1 VGSRVQPHTANALG
15 SLGDAIARHIPE
27 IDRFAEALGRN
38 SGRAVDMAVP
48 IIRAFI
54 AGVQG
59 IGTALQPVIGLIR
72 DVTAHLHLF
81 RSMVRNAEGTTE
93 TIGRV
98 LAVMAA
104 GFVALRVAQTAC
116 NVVMAVTDALATEH
130 SVPNTRIY

>member
-1 VGSRVQPHTANALG
+1 VGSRVQPHIANAMG

-38 SGRAVDMAVP
+38 IGRAVDMDVP

-81 RSMVRNAEGTTE
+81 MSMGRNAEGTTE
-93 TIGRV
+93 TIGCV

-104 GFVALRVAQTAC
+104 GFVAMNAKPS
-116 NVVMAVTDALATEH
+116 AL
-130 SVPNTRIY
+130 